1 MKKTIQF
8 NGEELISKSE
18 AIRMLGFSQ
27 INSVDYYIK
36 RGKLDEYEII
46 GLNKKLLSKKQVL
59 ALRTLPPIADAG

>member
-8 NGEELISKSE
+8 KGEELISKSE
-18 AIRMLGFSQ
+18 AIRVLGFAQ
-27 INSVDYYIK
+27 LNSVDYYI
-36 RGKLDEYEII
+36 RRRKLDEYKII

>member
-18 AIRMLGFSQ
+18 AIRMLGISQ
-27 INSVDYYIK
+27 LNSVDYYIK
-36 RGKLDEYEII
+36 RGKLDEYKII

>member
-1 MKKTIQF
+1 MKKKILF

-18 AIRMLGFSQ
+18 AIRILGFSQ

-36 RGKLDEYEII
+36 RGKLDEYNII

-59 ALRTLPPIADAG
+59 ALRTLPQVTDAG